1 MNWGYKILSVYIV
14 FIAGI
19 LYMVFKSSGENQDL
33 VTKDYYEQELK
44 YQQVIDD
51 AERANT
57 LSSDVTFELK
67 GDQME
72 IKLPKEMEGRKSS
85 VKILLYCTADKRKDI
100 TAEQDTETAML
111 NLPVTKNNKGL
122 HELKVSWITEGKSY
136 YSEQKLIIP

>member
-51 AERANT
+51 AARAGT
-57 LSSDVTFELK
+57 LSSEVKYELK
-67 GDQME
+67 GEQMM
-72 IKLPKEMEGRKSS
+72 ITLPKEMEGKNST
-85 VKILLYCTADKRKDI
+85 VHILLYCTADKRKDI
-100 TAEQDTETAML
+100 TSEQVTETAVL
-111 NLPVTKNNKGL
+111 NLPITKNNKGL